1 MSANREKLLA
11 DLDRIRILETSFPWH
26 GERKTHYLLTYTPKD
41 IPIADEQY
49 QLTCTEIV
57 DLIEGLY
64 EYVKNSRPVAKKR
77 GDGSL
82 PTKEGGAK

>member
-26 GERKTHYLLTYTPKD
+26 GERKTHYLLTYTPKN
-41 IPIADEQY
+41 IPMADEQY

-64 EYVKNSRPVAKKR
+64 KYVKNSRPVAKKR
-77 GDGSL
+77 GDGS
-82 PTKEGGAK
+82 PRAKEEGV

>member
-11 DLDRIRILETSFPWH
+11 DLDRIRILETSFPLH

-41 IPIADEQY
+41 IRIADEQY
-49 QLTCTEIV
+49 QLTRTEIV
-57 DLIEGLY
+57 DLLEGLY
-64 EYVKNSRPVAKKR
+64 EYVKNSRPVEKKR

-82 PTKEGGAK
+82 RTGQEET

>member
-1 MSANREKLLA
+1 MNANREKLLA

-26 GERKTHYLLTYTPKD
+26 GERKTHYLLTYTPKN
-41 IPIADEQY
+41 IPRADEQY

-64 EYVKNSRPVAKKR
+64 AYVKNSRPVAKKR
-77 GDGSL
+77 SR
-82 PTKEGGAK
+82 PSRAKEEGE